1 MKAVW
6 ESWRGVRAVARWV
19 VYTPAMCLRIGRAK
33 SKDDGRR
40 ILINSLKPLLRT
52 FRLKTEVLGTPP
64 APGQGCVVCYNETSF
79 ADVFVF
85 PSTVMPQV
93 DRLAAADAYAL
104 IPFARRACRV
114 IGIELVPRGRRAA
127 TDRLMA
133 EVVTHLQNGE
143 SIAWGGEGKLSARDG
158 VARFKR
164 GAFLLAIR
172 AGVPIIPVAFYGG
185 HQALPKLSLRARP
198 GTIYVHFGDP
208 IPTEGWHEDDVRD
221 LADQTQVVVAGMY
234 ADLKAEFG

>member
-1 MKAVW
+1 MKAVR

-19 VYTPAMCLRIGRAK
+19 IYTPAMCLRIGRAN
-33 SKDDGRR
+33 SKEAGRK
-40 ILINSLKPLLRT
+40 ILINSLKPLHRT
-52 FRLKTEVLGTPP
+52 FRLETKVMGTPP

-85 PSTVMPQV
+85 PSTVMPLV
-93 DRLAAADAYAL
+93 DRVAAADAYAL

-114 IGIELVPRGRRAA
+114 LGIELVPRGRRQA
-127 TDRLMA
+127 TDELMN
-133 EVVTHLQNGE
+133 EVVAYLQAGE
-143 SIAWGGEGKLSARDG
+143 SITWGGEGKLSGRDG

-185 HQALPKLSLRARP
+185 HQALPMKSLRARP
-198 GTIYVHFGDP
+198 GTIYIRFGEP
-208 IPTEGWHEDDVRD
+208 ISTEGWIEDDVRD
-221 LADQTQVVVAGMY
+221 LADQTQAVVAGMY
-234 ADLKAEFG
+234 QDLKAEFE